1 MAGLEK
7 RSFAKPDECL
17 SPPRSRMETL
27 RFGDST
33 LSRNTFEPGWRWSVY
48 LKPIVGTES
57 CQKHHI
63 GYCLSGTMA
72 ARLDDGTKV
81 EFGPGD
87 VVDIPPGHDG
97 WVVGNEPCVLL
108 EFGCAHCNGKP

>member
-1 MAGLEK
+1 MEK
-7 RSFAKPDECL
+7 RSFAKPDESL
-17 SPPRSRMETL
+17 SPPRSKMETL
-27 RFGDST
+27 RLGDSI

-57 CQKHHI
+57 CRRHHI
-63 GYCLSGTMA
+63 GYCLSGNLA

-108 EFGCAHCNGKP
+108 EFDCAHCNGKP